1 MPNPSPTPC
10 IAPVATQ
17 KRLCVSVV
25 HDTTNGN
32 QRETNTGF
40 FKPDLTLDCW
50 KIVFLRCSSEQ
61 VFSNSIQ
68 NA

>member
-32 QRETNTGF
+32 QRETR
-40 FKPDLTLDCW
+40 D
-50 KIVFLRCSSEQ
+50 FLSQILRWT
-61 VFSNSIQ
+61 VGK
-68 NA
+68 